1 MNKFLNLE
9 KLTDKKLDMKTVS
22 PLTFAFIGDG
32 VYEILVREY
41 IVNMGNCPVK
51 KLNNAKVELVKCEF
65 QAEICKNL
73 LEDMFTEKEKEIY
86 LRGRN
91 AHVGHV
97 PKNSNVSDY
106 HTATAFEAVFGYLYL
121 SGEIERLKYLFSEIV
136 RYIESKKVIY

>member
-1 MNKFLNLE
+1 MENLFNLQ

-32 VYEILVREY
+32 VYELFVREY

-51 KLNNAKVELVKCEF
+51 KLNNAKVELVRCEF
-65 QAEICKNL
+65 QAEVCKNV
-73 LEDMFTEKEKEIY
+73 LEPLFTECEREIY

-106 HTATAFEAVFGYLYL
+106 HAATAFEAVFGYLYL
-121 SGEIERLKYLFSEIV
+121 TNEIERLKFLFGEIIS
-136 RYIESKKVIY
+136 YINAK

>member
-1 MNKFLNLE
+1 MNLQ
-9 KLTDKKLDMKTVS
+9 KLTDKKLDIKTVS

-32 VYEILVREY
+32 VYELFVREY

-51 KLNNAKVELVKCEF
+51 KLNNAKVELVRCEF
-65 QAEICKNL
+65 QAEVCKNV
-73 LEDMFTEKEKEIY
+73 LEPLFTESEREIY

-106 HTATAFEAVFGYLYL
+106 HAATAFEAVFGYLYL
-121 SGEIERLKYLFSEIV
+121 TNEIERLKFLFGEIIS
-136 RYIESKKVIY
+136 YINAK

>member
-1 MNKFLNLE
+1 LENLLNLQ
-9 KLTDKKLDMKTVS
+9 KLTDKKLDIKTVS

-32 VYEILVREY
+32 VYELFVREY

-51 KLNNAKVELVKCEF
+51 KLNNAKVELVRCEF
-65 QAEICKNL
+65 QAEVCKNV
-73 LEDMFTEKEKEIY
+73 LEPLFTESEREIY

-106 HTATAFEAVFGYLYL
+106 HAATAFEAVFGYLYL
-121 SGEIERLKYLFSEIV
+121 TNEIERLKFLFGEIIS
-136 RYIESKKVIY
+136 YINAK